1 MLHTHMYTQCPLCT
15 CIFNILGYGFKLS
28 ILSLMFSAVGQP
40 PERIKNVH
48 KISMKVKHC
57 CLNKFY
63 KKVMTHHIL
72 QLSNNNL
79 VIDGSIS
86 FGCVSTQ
93 KYNSDEFIGVCRR
106 KRRRERRVQKPAEEL
121 NQSLLR

>member
-1 MLHTHMYTQCPLCT
+1 
-15 CIFNILGYGFKLS
+15 
-28 ILSLMFSAVGQP
+28 MFSAVGQP

-79 VIDGSIS
+79 VIDGLIS

-93 KYNSDEFIGVCRR
+93 STI
-106 KRRRERRVQKPAEEL
+106 L
-121 NQSLLR
+121 MSLLVFAGEKEGEKEECRNQRRS